1 MNSLKK
7 YFLLLILLLL
17 LLLPASC
24 GYNLRGTQEL
34 RAGLNTVAIMPVINK
49 TFESQ
54 IENDLYNALVD
65 EFAQSKSL
73 TVVDVANADLL
84 VAATVVAVEN
94 YSISYSPNDK
104 TYEYRVV
111 MTLNAEAKEKVGGN
125 ILWRRSGLQEVE
137 EYKASTEP
145 LTIDRR
151 KQAAL
156 RRICKVLAEDIHDG
170 LFTGF

>member
-1 MNSLKK
+1 VKK
-7 YFLLLILLLL
+7 YFIILFLLLFSLVIS
-17 LLLPASC
+17 SC
-24 GYNLRGTQEL
+24 GYQLRGTQEL
-34 RAGLNTVAIMPVINK
+34 RTGLQTVAIVPVINK
-49 TFESQ
+49 TFESR

-65 EFAQSKSL
+65 EFAQSKNL
-73 TVVDVANADLL
+73 TVVPVKDADLL

-94 YSISYSPNDK
+94 YSISYSSDDK

-111 MTLNAEAKEKVGGN
+111 MTIDAEAKESAGGKV
-125 ILWRRSGLQEVE
+125 LWRRSALQEVE
-137 EYKASTEP
+137 EYKADEEP

-156 RRICKVLAEDIHDG
+156 RRVCKVLAEDVHDG

>member
-1 MNSLKK
+1 LKK
-7 YFLLLILLLL
+7 YFITSVLLFLCLVIS
-17 LLLPASC
+17 SC
-24 GYNLRGTQEL
+24 GYRLRGTQEL
-34 RAGLNTVAIMPVINK
+34 RAGLGTVAIMPVINQ
-49 TFESQ
+49 TFESR

-65 EFAQSKSL
+65 EFAQSKNL
-73 TVVDVANADLL
+73 TVVDVENADLL

-111 MTLNAEAKEKVGGN
+111 MTIDAEAKEKVGGR

-156 RRICKVLAEDIHDG
+156 RRICKVLAEDMHDG

>member
-1 MNSLKK
+1 MLVFVLS
-7 YFLLLILLLL
+7 
-17 LLLPASC
+17 SC
-24 GYNLRGTQEL
+24 GYRLRGTQEL
-34 RAGLNTVAIMPVINK
+34 KPGLNTVAIMPVINN

-65 EFAQSKSL
+65 EFAQSKNLS
-73 TVVDVANADLL
+73 VVDVANADLL

-94 YSISYSPNDK
+94 YSISYSQDDK

-111 MTLNAEAKEKVGGN
+111 MTIDAEVKEKAGDK

-151 KQAAL
+151 KQVAL

>member
-1 MNSLKK
+1 LKK
-7 YFLLLILLLL
+7 YLLISILLFLCF
-17 LLLPASC
+17 AISSC
-24 GYNLRGTQEL
+24 GYRLRGTQEL

-65 EFAQSKSL
+65 EFAQSKNL
-73 TVVDVANADLL
+73 TVVDVENADLL

-94 YSISYSPNDK
+94 YSISYSPDDK

-111 MTLNAEAKEKVGGN
+111 MTIDAEAKEKAGGK
-125 ILWRRSGLQEVE
+125 ILWRRSALQEVE

-151 KQAAL
+151 KQTAL
-156 RRICKVLAEDIHDG
+156 RRICKVLAEDLHDG